1 MFYYSD
7 DFEEIKQDI
16 SSFRYE
22 MLNQIKAN
30 EFNINEMAASVSSL
44 LKYVKTIARNGN
56 PSQEDDSPK
65 EENEQSLED
74 ETQNQDVPDTND
86 TGALWTM
93 RPISCQSWHGE
104 CVFETGYLPFC
115 KSCLYLKHQNL
126 SRHVYEISWEVT
138 IL

>member
-74 ETQNQDVPDTND
+74 ETQNQDVSDTND
-86 TGALWTM
+86 TGAL
-93 RPISCQSWHGE
+93 
-104 CVFETGYLPFC
+104 
-115 KSCLYLKHQNL
+115 
-126 SRHVYEISWEVT
+126 
-138 IL
+138 